1 MEAYVFVR
9 TGWSGY
15 WVRSSR
21 MVASVRYLLRQ
32 LLSRQWGVHDTLEYA
47 MLIAIA

>member
-32 LLSRQWGVHDTLEYA
+32 LLLAGGVHDTLEYA